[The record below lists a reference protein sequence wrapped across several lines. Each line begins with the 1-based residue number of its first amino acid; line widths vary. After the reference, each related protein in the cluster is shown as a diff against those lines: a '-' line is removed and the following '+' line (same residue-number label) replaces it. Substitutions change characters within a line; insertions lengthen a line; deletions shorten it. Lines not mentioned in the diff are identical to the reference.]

1 MSGAQATCAAAHAA
15 ASMIFVTAALDQIE
29 TNNAS
34 NLRASVRIGRDIDS
48 SEARA
53 PQFGPR
59 ADAGLERAVGEAPT
73 TDLYFF
79 ATFSQCVH
87 ASVRPHLGCDVCTW
101 GQEGGGDA
109 PGGAHLGL

>member
-79 ATFSQCVH
+79 ATFSQCGRV
-87 ASVRPHLGCDVCTW
+87 ARGTLVLYLIP
-101 GQEGGGDA
+101 
-109 PGGAHLGL
+109 P

>member
-1 MSGAQATCAAAHAA
+1 
-15 ASMIFVTAALDQIE
+15 MIFVTAALDQIE

-79 ATFSQCVH
+79 ATFSQCVR
-87 ASVRPHLGCDVCTW
+87 ADMVKLVF
-101 GQEGGGDA
+101 
-109 PGGAHLGL
+109 GLRELNQRIGSLLIVILDILKGRKSRDSPC

>member
-1 MSGAQATCAAAHAA
+1 
-15 ASMIFVTAALDQIE
+15 MIFVTAALDQIE

-34 NLRASVRIGRDIDS
+34 NLRASVRISRDIDS

-79 ATFSQCVH
+79 ATFSQC
-87 ASVRPHLGCDVCTW
+87 
-101 GQEGGGDA
+101 GGDGMCVDIFHTVA
-109 PGGAHLGL
+109 LACCCREDHGVL

>member
-34 NLRASVRIGRDIDS
+34 NLRASVRISRDIDS

-79 ATFSQCVH
+79 ATFSQCDDREELLSAYLNLH
-87 ASVRPHLGCDVCTW
+87 APIRSHTHHG
-101 GQEGGGDA
+101 
-109 PGGAHLGL
+109 